1 MSLAYLWP
9 AALVI
14 FANVVYQ
21 ICAKELPLSMDPLA
35 SMTITYAVAT
45 VFSFLLFYAISGG
58 SVLAEYQKTNWAP
71 FGLGLVIAGLEVGFL
86 YAYKVG
92 WQVNTLSLVQ
102 GVSVAVLLLF
112 VGWALYHETL
122 TWQKLMGAA
131 FCLVGLFFIN
141 K

>member
-1 MSLAYLWP
+1 MSF
-9 AALVI
+9 I
-14 FANVVYQ
+14 R
-21 ICAKELPLSMDPLA
+21 S
-35 SMTITYAVAT
+35 
-45 VFSFLLFYAISGG
+45 
-58 SVLAEYQKTNWAP
+58 AP
-71 FGLGLVIAGLEVGFL
+71 RNCPSPWIR
-86 YAYKVG
+86 